1 MAKSV
6 ERTKKKVK
14 PVKKAET
21 IKNDKNGNQNINQI
35 SIKIT
40 DGSKAAKAKKKEEAD
55 DRRKKRKEEAIEN
68 LKRELDDFR
77 RLKDEAQQRNIQIP
91 ASLGMTPENLK
102 DVKGIKQIKELTQEM
117 TNRIRQLEE
126 LIAQSQKS
134 QQSQQL
140 QPLEQGGVF
149 APIIQQS
156 RIIPSPQIPAQPQT
170 PSQPPAQQP
179 QIPAQQPQTPSQP
192 PAQQPQIPAQQP
204 SQEDTT
210 QETLKQ
216 IRDEIIARLRE
227 DNKPIPADIDE
238 EAERELENN
247 QQPKQPSEPNIPDS
261 GKEDRPV
268 QEPKQIPNNIQQIL
282 DNVEKHSGDENYN
295 NQLQQAILNSIQQP
309 NQENLDRLNSI
320 THSPNIPAQ
329 ADEYAIHAI
338 YNDVVDSVKGDSS
351 SDDDTNVPMPDFPI
365 TDYNKLLQEID
376 ETSSNLTNNAD
387 KYDNIVD
394 PEITDKEELLKVFGE
409 NEEQIDRLERSLQ
422 EDRTKIASLLSEYKQ
437 KIEKDMKGTDTQ
449 KAEAEKAKIN
459 INSFLNSDILSEGLG
474 TLQTTLDRI
483 KTIEEQW
490 QTLNEM
496 VENMSV
502 DSGDTSSSSTSSS
515 TTEKQQR
522 QEDVEVEKLT
532 GVKERV
538 LNGRTVPRGW
548 YSNYWLKY
556 QELTNDIKDD
566 LIENEGGI
574 FQIPADKLAIIKN
587 KKEQLK
593 TDYNNFKNG
602 LTKIQKGYIK
612 IPTVAQYDNAIF
624 NGLNSSIESLSKLI
638 LNQERKQVSKVILGD
653 VEETPLIKSTRQR
666 FIADGDFVRAL
677 LSLEKQ
683 YRGTIEKSDLRTIND
698 KIEQDKSLAQR
709 TYRTLGSGEVD
720 IKVQYTDYIKKLNDL
735 QTKVNEKILTL
746 DNPPKF
752 VFEMEDKLLPGE
764 KIVADAGYIE
774 RTPEGKFLYHGR
786 NTINMIA
793 QAERKEK
800 SRGGKLPEGVID
812 ITGKKP

>member
-6 ERTKKKVK
+6 ERTKKVK

-40 DGSKAAKAKKKEEAD
+40 DGTKAQKAKKKEEAD
-55 DRRKKRKEEAIEN
+55 DRRKKRKQEAIEN

-102 DVKGIKQIKELTQEM
+102 DVKGIKQIKELTEEM
-117 TNRIRQLEE
+117 TNRIRQLEQ
-126 LIAQSQKS
+126 LIAQSQQS
-134 QQSQQL
+134 QQPQQL

-149 APIIQQS
+149 APIIQPS
-156 RIIPSPQIPAQPQT
+156 RIIPSPQIPAQPQI
-170 PSQPPAQQP
+170 PSQPPSQQP
-179 QIPAQQPQTPSQP
+179 QIPAQQPQI

-204 SQEDTT
+204 SQPSQEDTT
-210 QETLKQ
+210 QQTLKQ

-320 THSPNIPAQ
+320 THAPNIPAQ

-338 YNDVVDSVKGDSS
+338 YNDVVETVKGDSS
-351 SDDDTNVPMPDFPI
+351 SDDTNIPMTDFPI

-376 ETSSNLTNNAD
+376 ETASNLDNEMD
-387 KYDNIVD
+387 KYDIIVK
-394 PEITDKEELLKVFGE
+394 PEMTDKKEILKVYSE
-409 NEEQIDRLERSLQ
+409 NEEDIDIIVRSLQ
-422 EDRTKIASLLSEYKQ
+422 EDKTKLISLMNEYKQ
-437 KIEKDMKGTDTQ
+437 KMEKDKKGTEKQ
-449 KAEAEKAKIN
+449 KAEAEKALTN

-474 TLQTTLDRI
+474 KLQKTLDRE
-483 KTIEEQW
+483 KTIEQMI
-490 QTLNEM
+490 NDI
-496 VENMSV
+496 ENMSV
-502 DSGDTSSSSTSSS
+502 DSSSTSSS
-515 TTEKQQR
+515 TKAEQQR
-522 QEDVEVEKLT
+522 QKDIQARIGEVEKLT
-532 GVKERV
+532 GVKESV
-538 LNGRTVPRGW
+538 LNGRTVPKGW

-574 FQIPADKLAIIKN
+574 YQIPADKLAIIKQ

-593 TDYNNFKNG
+593 TDYTNFKKN
-602 LTKIQKGYIK
+602 LTRPQKAYIK

-666 FIADGDFVRAL
+666 FIADGDFVKAL
-677 LSLEKQ
+677 KTLEKQ

-698 KIEQDKSLAQR
+698 KIEQDKALAQR
-709 TYRTLGSGEVD
+709 TFRTLGSGEID
-720 IKVQYTDYIKKLNDL
+720 IKVQYTDYVKKLNDL

-752 VFEMEDKLLPGE
+752 VFEMEATLQPGE
-764 KIVADAGYIE
+764 KIVADKGYIE
-774 RTPEGKFLYHGR
+774 RTAEGKFLYHGR
-786 NTINMIA
+786 DTLNMIA
-793 QAERKEK
+793 QTERKVK
-800 SRGGKLPEGVID
+800 SQGGKLPEGVKD
-812 ITGKKP
+812 ITGDKP